1 MQVHSFAAARDSR
14 VSHDYI
20 HKIRKWNF
28 RIKGAIKRL
37 NRNRKEFGDATG
49 PSKEQTRREKDEG
62 DEGGGEGRGP
72 FPSFLRSIERI
83 PRGSRGNIFPAH
95 ITAAVF
101 G

>member
-14 VSHDYI
+14 VSHDNI
-20 HKIRKWNF
+20 HKIREWNF

-62 DEGGGEGRGP
+62 DEEEEKEEDRFLP
-72 FPSFLRSIERI
+72 FYVPLNE
-83 PRGSRGNIFPAH
+83 SRGGL
-95 ITAAVF
+95 AVIYF
-101 G
+101 LCT